1 MNSDAL
7 SNKERIRY
15 ARQLLLDDVGEAGQ
29 LRLKQATVLVVGC
42 GGLGSPALL
51 YLAAS
56 GVGKVRFMDD
66 DEVELSNLQRQILFK
81 LNHLGQAKTKAAN
94 KVLASLNSD
103 ITLEPLCQR
112 ASAHTLSTAL
122 SGCDLVLDCSDNF
135 ETRYLL
141 NKTCKEAQVP
151 LLSGAAVGHQG
162 HLALFD
168 FGDSTSPCYAC
179 LFPPHSDN
187 PTANC
192 ATLGVIS
199 PLLGIVGA
207 QQAMLAINYLLKGN
221 GAAVLHCVD
230 GETLRH
236 RAIQLQKDPQCPCCG
251 Q

>member
-1 MNSDAL
+1 
-7 SNKERIRY
+7 
-15 ARQLLLDDVGEAGQ
+15 
-29 LRLKQATVLVVGC
+29 
-42 GGLGSPALL
+42 
-51 YLAAS
+51 
-56 GVGKVRFMDD
+56 MDD

-135 ETRYLL
+135 ATRYLL

-151 LLSGAAVGHQG
+151 LISGAAVGHQG
-162 HLALFD
+162 TLRCSTLAI
-168 FGDSTSPCYAC
+168 TSPCYAC

-236 RAIQLQKDPQCPCCG
+236 RAIQLQRKPAVPLLRAIKKPARLLA
-251 Q
+251 